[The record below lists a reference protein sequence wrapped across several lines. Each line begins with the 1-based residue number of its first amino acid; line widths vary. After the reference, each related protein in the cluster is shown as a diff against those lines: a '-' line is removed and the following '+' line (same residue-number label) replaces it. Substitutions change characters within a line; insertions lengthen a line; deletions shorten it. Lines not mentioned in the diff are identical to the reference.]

1 MLKLKLQYFGHV
13 MQRTDSLE
21 RLKEGGE
28 GKTEDEM
35 VGWHHQLDGHAFEY
49 TLGVDGQ
56 GSLVCCCPWGLK
68 ESDTTEQL
76 NWTECWPTPVCPQ
89 VNAPVFHYFLL
100 DYKTQ
105 HLSVSLSFD
114 FKERCGIR
122 LSTCEEERNQIFIPF
137 FLFLFRQQVCLLHTS
152 NTSWTA

>member
-1 MLKLKLQYFGHV
+1 
-13 MQRTDSLE
+13 MQ
-21 RLKEGGE
+21 
-28 GKTEDEM
+28 
-35 VGWHHQLDGHAFEY
+35 FEFEQA
-49 TLGVDGQ
+49 LGVGDGQ

-76 NWTECWPTPVCPQ
+76 NLTECWPTAVCPQ
-89 VNAPVFHYFLL
+89 VNAPVFHCFPL

-122 LSTCEEERNQIFIPF
+122 LSTCEEERNHIFFPF

-152 NTSWTA
+152 NTSWTAQLPESYDILSFQCLFSSKADSYFLILLISVLYCCP